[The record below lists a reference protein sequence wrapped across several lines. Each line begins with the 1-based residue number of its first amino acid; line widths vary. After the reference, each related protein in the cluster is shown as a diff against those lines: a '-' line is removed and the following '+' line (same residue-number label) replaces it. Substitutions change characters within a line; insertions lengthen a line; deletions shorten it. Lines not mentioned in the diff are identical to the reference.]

1 MATPKMSLGEACI
14 NMTGII
20 NIGPTGDITS
30 SAHVFVLDTGSVQFN
45 SGCQY
50 ELTATFTPLG
60 IFGDSDTGEV
70 AIPAGQ
76 NTTVPSSSDDDS
88 NVCVNY
94 MITGTVNGA
103 EVSFGPYSVTLG
115 CAPLTLYFD
124 ENGDM
129 TVEEACIPNG
139 GAIDLEYDSAA
150 TQNLVITFS
159 DEHGKYPF
167 GNQPITLAPGQSQ
180 RVHATKPDATVTIAT
195 SNSITDGSGGTVK
208 IGSGGGSGPE

>member
-20 NIGPTGDITS
+20 TIGANGDITS
-30 SAHVFVLDTGSVQFN
+30 SAHVFILDTGSIQFN

-50 ELTATFTPLG
+50 DLMATFTPLG
-60 IFGDSDTGEV
+60 VFGDADTGEV

-76 NTTVPSSSDDDS
+76 NTEVSSSSDDDS

-94 MITGTVNGA
+94 MLTGEVNGQD
-103 EVSFGPYSVTLG
+103 VSFGPYSVTLG
-115 CAPLTLYFD
+115 CAPLTVYFD
-124 ENGDM
+124 EDGNM
-129 TVEEACIPNG
+129 TVEDACIPNG

-150 TQNLVITFS
+150 TEDLVITFS

-167 GNQPITLAPGQSQ
+167 GNQPITLTPGQSQ
-180 RVHATKPDATVTIAT
+180 RVHATKSDVTVTITT
-195 SNSITDGSGGTVK
+195 SNSITGGSGGTVK
-208 IGSGGGSGPE
+208 IGSGGTGSE